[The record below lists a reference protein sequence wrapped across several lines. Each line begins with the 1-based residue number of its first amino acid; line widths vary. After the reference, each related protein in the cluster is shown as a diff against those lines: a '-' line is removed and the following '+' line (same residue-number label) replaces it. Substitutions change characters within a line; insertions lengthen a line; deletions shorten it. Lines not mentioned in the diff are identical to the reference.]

1 MDTAIADTPELHLA
15 IEAGIKD
22 ALSQVAKT
30 AGDARGRCNPDQTI
44 EGLVINMTLEID
56 KLTIGHDSDK
66 APTASIPLLPTLAL
80 LVKRMGV
87 TRDAAL
93 DAIKG
98 AMEEALTLDKGAAS
112 KLLEEVGVAE
122 AEALIKEK
130 VIATLP
136 RTAVKKSAKA
146 KGAKLSV
153 TGVATKAG

>member
-1 MDTAIADTPELHLA
+1 MDTAIADTPALHLA
-15 IEAGIKD
+15 IEAGVKD
-22 ALSQVAKT
+22 ALKKVAKT
-30 AGDARGRCNPDQTI
+30 AGDARERAEPDQTLN
-44 EGLVINMTLEID
+44 GLVINMTLEID
-56 KLTIGHDSDK
+56 TLTIGHDSDK

-98 AMEEALTLDKGAAS
+98 AMEEALALDKDAA
-112 KLLEEVGVAE
+112 KALMQEAGVAE
-122 AEALIKEK
+122 AEKLVKEK

-136 RTAVKKSAKA
+136 RTPVKKSAKA

-153 TGVATKAG
+153 TGVATKAE

>member
-1 MDTAIADTPELHLA
+1 MDTAIADNAALHLA
-15 IEAGIKD
+15 IEAGVKD
-22 ALSQVAKT
+22 ALKQVAKT
-30 AGDARGRCNPDQTI
+30 AGDARDRAEPDQTI

-56 KLTIGHDSDK
+56 KLTVGHDGDK

-93 DAIKG
+93 DALKG
-98 AMEEALTLDKGAAS
+98 AMEEALSLDKDAA
-112 KLLEEVGVAE
+112 KTLMQEMGVAE
-122 AEALIKEK
+122 AEKLIKEK

-136 RTAVKKSAKA
+136 RTKVKKSAKA

-153 TGVATKAG
+153 TGVATRAE

>member
-1 MDTAIADTPELHLA
+1 MDTALSDTPELHLA

-22 ALSQVAKT
+22 ALAKVAKT
-30 AGDARGRCNPDQTI
+30 AGDARERCEPDQTLK
-44 EGLVINMTLEID
+44 GLVINMTLEID
-56 KLTIGHDSDK
+56 QLTVGHDGDK

-136 RTAVKKSAKA
+136 RTPVKKSVKA

-153 TGVATKAG
+153 TGVATRAE

>member
-1 MDTAIADTPELHLA
+1 MDTAIADTPALHLA

-22 ALSQVAKT
+22 ALKQVAKT
-30 AGDARGRCNPDQTI
+30 AGDARKRAEPDQTI
-44 EGLVINMTLEID
+44 EGLVINMTLEVD

-80 LVKRMGV
+80 LVKRMGI

-93 DAIKG
+93 ETIKDV
-98 AMEEALTLDKGAAS
+98 MEEALALDKDATKA
-112 KLLEEVGVAE
+112 LMEEAGVVE
-122 AEALIKEK
+122 AEKLIKEK

-136 RTAVKKSAKA
+136 RTPVKKSAKA

-153 TGVATKAG
+153 TGVATRAE